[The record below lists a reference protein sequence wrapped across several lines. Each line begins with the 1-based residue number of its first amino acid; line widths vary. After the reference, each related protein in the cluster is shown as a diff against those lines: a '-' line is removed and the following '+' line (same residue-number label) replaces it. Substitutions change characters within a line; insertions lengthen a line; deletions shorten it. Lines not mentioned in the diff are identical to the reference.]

1 MGTALVRM
9 KIMPNSPDVNLN
21 QIKIEAEKIIKN
33 AAESRMKI
41 TFEEEPIAFGLKAV
55 IAQFAI
61 DESKEI
67 DPIQE
72 KLKNIKNVSSI
83 EIIDFRRAFG

>member
-1 MGTALVRM
+1 MGTAIIRM
-9 KIMPNSPDVNLN
+9 KIMPESIDANLKEI
-21 QIKIEAEKIIKN
+21 QAKAEKIIKPETN
-33 AAESRMKI
+33 LKI
-41 TFEEEPIAFGLKAV
+41 TFEEEPVAFGLKAL

-67 DPIQE
+67 EPIQ
-72 KLKNIKNVSSI
+72 KKIQKILNVRSA